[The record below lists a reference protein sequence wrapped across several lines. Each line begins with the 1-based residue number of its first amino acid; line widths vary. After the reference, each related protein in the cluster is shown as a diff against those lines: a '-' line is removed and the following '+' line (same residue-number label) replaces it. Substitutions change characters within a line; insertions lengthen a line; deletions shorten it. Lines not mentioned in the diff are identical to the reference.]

1 MQHLEGD
8 EFYEKISH
16 YLKTISNTELS
27 VVSSMHESFSQ
38 LLKESSRISR
48 LYNYECYT
56 KVCPSLGQH
65 ITYVKMHVFCRGST
79 VIHFIIRQV

>member
-8 EFYEKISH
+8 EFYKKISK
-16 YLKTISNTELS
+16 YLSTIAKTELTTTIA
-27 VVSSMHESFSQ
+27 MQESFTNMLRQST
-38 LLKESSRISR
+38 RISR

-65 ITYVKMHVFCRGST
+65 IE
-79 VIHFIIRQV
+79 